1 MPVIKIQLLQET
13 TGFKGRVFADP
24 TRTLYREL
32 GMDIESLE
40 RTPAGQERKSYLV
53 LGAFANATQSI
64 LVGSQVPLFYRLEFF
79 RCMVVE
85 SP

>member
-1 MPVIKIQLLQET
+1 
-13 TGFKGRVFADP
+13 
-24 TRTLYREL
+24 
-32 GMDIESLE
+32 MDIESLE

-64 LVGSQVPLFYRLEFF
+64 WVGSQVPLFYRLEFF